1 MQTYLAS
8 NNQHADLADDALVH
22 QARLGDHG
30 AFEALV
36 DRYSAVLLRL
46 ICQLV
51 RDEHL
56 AQDVLQY
63 VFLQLYLSLPTL
75 RTEGTLKG
83 WVCQVARHRCLDEL
97 RRKRPIC
104 FSEFAPDPDESDYSP
119 LLLLPDPQPQPQE
132 QLEQDELRE
141 RLLEAIETLPARA
154 RAVVLLRYARHLSYR
169 EIAQELGIPQA
180 TAKTY
185 FHRSKETLRALLQPE
200 FATERGRERCNTTS
214 V

>member
-1 MQTYLAS
+1 MHTYLAS
-8 NNQHADLADDALVH
+8 HRQHADLSDDALVH

-36 DRYSAVLLRL
+36 DRYSDVLLRL
-46 ICQLV
+46 ITQLV

-56 AQDVLQY
+56 AHDVLQY

-104 FSEFAPDPDESDYSP
+104 FSEFALDPEESDFSP
-119 LLLLPDPQPQPQE
+119 LLLLPDPHPQPQE
-132 QLEQDELRE
+132 QIEQDELRE
-141 RLLEAIETLPARA
+141 RLLEAIETLPTRA

-185 FHRSKETLRALLQPE
+185 FHRSKERLRALLQPE